1 MAARADIVRRSSD
14 NDGLAGEAYVTVRE
28 RILRGELAIGQ
39 VISRR
44 KVAAEL
50 GMSFL
55 PVSEALLRLEHEG
68 LLESR
73 PRAGTRVRVPTR
85 PDVQGHYVVREAL
98 EVQSAM
104 LFATHATREER
115 TELMNLAT
123 RLDALSSQPD
133 GNRFVY
139 LGLHEKLHGRI
150 AECGRC
156 AALCEAISRTS
167 ALASTWL
174 CATRATAPTMPQALH
189 EDLMKVLV
197 GEDPV
202 AAGEKMRAH
211 IRFQHG
217 QCAAPAGTLF
227 PIKQG
232 IHADLFALREK
243 NAGAGPAGGRDSF
256 RRRFR
261 LGRSHWSSIPGLD
274 RSESLVVFSMLPK
287 SRGCCLFRVDF
298 GTSLVTKSMSSPA
311 VTKPSW
317 S

>member
-1 MAARADIVRRSSD
+1 MREDALRRSSGS
-14 NDGLAGEAYVTVRE
+14 DGLAGEAYVTVRE

-85 PDVQGHYVVREAL
+85 IDVQGHYVVREAL
-98 EVQSAM
+98 EVQAAR
-104 LFATHATREER
+104 LFANHATREER
-115 TELMNLAT
+115 SELIKLAT
-123 RLDALSSQPD
+123 RLDALSSQQE

-139 LGLHEKLHGRI
+139 LTLHEKLHRRI
-150 AECGRC
+150 AECGQC
-156 AALCEAISRTS
+156 PALCEAIGQTS

-174 CATRATAPTMPQALH
+174 CATRAAAPAMPSALH

-211 IRFQHG
+211 IRFSM
-217 QCAAPAGTLF
+217 
-227 PIKQG
+227 
-232 IHADLFALREK
+232 DNALRRLE
-243 NAGAGPAGGRDSF
+243 PY
-256 RRRFR
+256 FR
-261 LGRSHWSSIPGLD
+261 LNKEHTQTYSRSMKKQLAAAQPGSDTLSD
-274 RSESLVVFSMLPK
+274 AAL
-287 SRGCCLFRVDF
+287 
-298 GTSLVTKSMSSPA
+298 A
-311 VTKPSW
+311 
-317 S
+317 